1 VKCSFLS
8 YRQGFTLI
16 DLLVVIACVAIFIG
30 VLVPAVQKFRQS
42 AARIQSE
49 NNLKQIGIAIQ
60 NFASSNDGRLPNAG
74 VRAKYWFCGSTA
86 GEPSAG
92 PTFFGGILSMMDGNV
107 KDLSAPLDPNLGTA
121 GGMACSYSIPAYW
134 ARLNDD
140 TGILVL
146 GTSFPRGLSNCIGCA
161 EMTTYGVT
169 YNGIQPFQDSSF
181 APAVAKTASLTANSF
196 IKTGCQVALMDGSV
210 KLVSPRA
217 SVAGDWTLACHPN
230 NTSSAFS
237 RSW

>member
-1 VKCSFLS
+1 MKCSFLS

-16 DLLVVIACVAIFIG
+16 DLLVVIACVAILIG

-49 NNLKQIGIAIQ
+49 NNLKQIGAAMQ
-60 NFASSNDGRLPNAG
+60 NFAGSNDGRLPNAG
-74 VRAKYWFCGSTA
+74 ARAKYWFCGSTA
-86 GEPSAG
+86 GEPSPG
-92 PTFFGGILSMMDGNV
+92 PAFFGGILSMMDGTV
-107 KDLSAPLDPNLGTA
+107 KDLSAPLDPNLWTA

-134 ARLNDD
+134 AKLNDA
-140 TGILVL
+140 TGILYL
-146 GTSFPRGLSNCIGCA
+146 STSFPRGLSNCIGCA

-181 APAVAKTASLTANSF
+181 TPAAPKTASMTANSF
-196 IKTGCQVALMDGSV
+196 IKSGCQVVLMDGSV

-217 SVAGDWTLACHPN
+217 NVAGDWTLACHPD
-230 NTSSAFS
+230 NTSGMFS
-237 RSW
+237 GSW